1 MEIEILNERENP
13 LLKRKEVRF
22 NVIYEGAVPSLKEVR
37 GKLLSVL
44 IRDQGSRSSEDNVL
58 GLNSNEKLTVVD
70 GIKPKFGRTVA
81 KGYVKIYLDENG
93 MKAEP
98 KHRLKKN
105 FEEKKPKEEKPAETK
120 EPEKKETVTEKKPEG
135 DKKDE

>member
-13 LLKRKEVRF
+13 LLKRKEIRF

-44 IRDQGSRSSEDNVL
+44 
-58 GLNSNEKLTVVD
+58 NSNDKLTIVD

-81 KGYVKIYLDENG
+81 KGYAKIYLDENG

-135 DKKDE
+135 NKKDE